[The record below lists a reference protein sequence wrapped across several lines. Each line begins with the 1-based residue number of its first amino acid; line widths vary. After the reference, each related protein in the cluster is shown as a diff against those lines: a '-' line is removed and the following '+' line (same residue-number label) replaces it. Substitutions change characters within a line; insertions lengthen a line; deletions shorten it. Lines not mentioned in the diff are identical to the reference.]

1 MRKSIENEKQEIKPK
16 TLVSV
21 LLIFLVTAG
30 LNLAT
35 QPGSYI
41 QADYPAAVSGSNT
54 KYRNNNTAREVCSPF
69 PGRENSGGGTDNSRL
84 SSFRCSPGGC
94 K

>member
-30 LNLAT
+30 LYLAT

-41 QADYPAAVSGSNT
+41 KQIIQPLCQDLIQNTEIIILPGKFAAP
-54 KYRNNNTAREVCSPF
+54 SPVEKI
-69 PGRENSGGGTDNSRL
+69 PE
-84 SSFRCSPGGC
+84 
-94 K
+94 